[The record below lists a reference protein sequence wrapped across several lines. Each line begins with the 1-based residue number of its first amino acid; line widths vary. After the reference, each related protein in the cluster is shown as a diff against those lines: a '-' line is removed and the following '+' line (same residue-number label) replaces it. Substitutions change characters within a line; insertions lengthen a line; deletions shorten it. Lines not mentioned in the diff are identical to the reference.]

1 MADFCRQCGAS
12 LTRDEVGLTKKLINR
27 GAVEY
32 LCYRCMAERFEVTE
46 EELRRKVE
54 EFREMGCTL
63 FE

>member
-1 MADFCRQCGAS
+1 MPEHCRQCGAD

-27 GAVEY
+27 GASEF
-32 LCYRCMAERFEVTE
+32 LCYGCMAAHFDVTVEV
-46 EELRRKVE
+46 LRQKAT